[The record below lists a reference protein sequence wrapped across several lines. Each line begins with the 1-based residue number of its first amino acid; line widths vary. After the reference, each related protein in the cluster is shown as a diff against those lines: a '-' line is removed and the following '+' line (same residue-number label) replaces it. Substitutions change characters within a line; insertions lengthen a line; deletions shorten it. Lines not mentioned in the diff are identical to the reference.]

1 MLLPLTGMTN
11 GKKDRRV
18 IFGVSSS
25 MNSASLALPLNRR
38 NEETRRFSLWASIY
52 DSNQLP
58 RILSLLHAIAKFAR
72 KRAMPGYAEHE
83 VELWWNYSVLF
94 LVRFLI
100 SIDALDSWARLSPFA
115 DFAYLTKLI
124 NQLA

>member
-1 MLLPLTGMTN
+1 MLLPLTTI

-18 IFGVSSS
+18 IFGISSS
-25 MNSASLALPLNRR
+25 TNSASLALPLNRQ
-38 NEETRRFSLWASIY
+38 NEETRRFSLWTSIY

-58 RILSLLHAIAKFAR
+58 RILSLLHTIAKCAR

-83 VELWWNYSVLF
+83 VEFWRNYSVPF

-100 SIDALDSWARLSPFA
+100 SMDAALDSWARLSPFV
-115 DFAYLTKLI
+115 DLAYLTKLI